1 MRRIVIPLS
10 LIALVIAGLFVWRH
24 YSAGSEAGG
33 GPGAGG
39 GGGGPPGGM
48 MLPVEAMT
56 VKPEPLGRG
65 LSTVGTLRADES
77 VVVRPEIAGRVV
89 KIHFTEGQRVKAG
102 ALLFSLDSSVQ
113 RAALRE
119 AQANL
124 ENARRAATRS
134 EELASGNLIS
144 RSELENAQAQL
155 HVSEARV
162 ASARAQV
169 DKTQLRAP
177 FDGVVGLREVSV
189 GAYVNFGLALV
200 NLVRLDPMEVDFSL
214 PESDLGLVKAGQLIT
229 VTLDAFR
236 GETFKGEVTAIDPMM
251 DINSRSAKLRAQ
263 IENPEYKLRPGL
275 FARIVLGTGSDATA
289 LLVPEQALLQQGET
303 RFVYRIVDGKAA
315 RTEVQTGQRVPGK
328 VEIVKGLK
336 PRDQVIT
343 AGQGKPMMMDGM
355 PVVVVPAAGGAGG
368 PPGGAP
374 GAPGA
379 GAAPGGAPAAGGQ
392 PAAGQPA
399 AGEPAAG
406 QPAAGQPAGGEQGG
420 KAPPPSG
427 EAAQPGG
434 AAASAKPTEPA
445 GNETRKD

>member
-1 MRRIVIPLS
+1 MRRIVISLS

-33 GPGAGG
+33 GPAAAG

-48 MLPVEAMT
+48 MLPVEAVT

-65 LSTVGTLRADES
+65 FSTVGTLRADEAI
-77 VVVRPEIAGRVV
+77 VVRPEIAGRVV

-102 ALLFSLDSSVQ
+102 AVLFSLDSSVQ

-124 ENARRAATRS
+124 ENARRSATRS
-134 EELASGNLIS
+134 EELSKGDLIS

-155 HVSEARV
+155 SVAEARV
-162 ASARAQV
+162 ASARAQL
-169 DKTQLRAP
+169 DKTSLIAP

-214 PESDLGLVKAGQLIT
+214 PESDLGLVKAGQPIT
-229 VTLDAFR
+229 VTVDALR

-251 DINSRSAKLRAQ
+251 DITSRSAKLRAQ
-263 IENPEYKLRPGL
+263 IDNDDYKLRPGL
-275 FARIVLGTGSDATA
+275 FARIVLGTDSDATA

-303 RFVYRIVDGKAA
+303 RFVYTIVDGKAK
-315 RTEVQTGQRVPGK
+315 RTEVKTGKRVPGK
-328 VEIVKGLK
+328 LEIVQGLK
-336 PRDQVIT
+336 AGDQVIT
-343 AGQGKPMMMDGM
+343 AGQGKPMMNDGM
-355 PVVVVPAAGGAGG
+355 PVVVVPGAGGAQ
-368 PPGGAP
+368 GGAP
-374 GAPGA
+374 P
-379 GAAPGGAPAAGGQ
+379 AGGQ
-392 PAAGQPA
+392 PAAG
-399 AGEPAAG
+399 G
-406 QPAAGQPAGGEQGG
+406 QPGAEQGG
-420 KAPPPSG
+420 KAPPSG
-427 EAAQPGG
+427 DAAKPDG

-445 GNETRKD
+445 GDGTRKD